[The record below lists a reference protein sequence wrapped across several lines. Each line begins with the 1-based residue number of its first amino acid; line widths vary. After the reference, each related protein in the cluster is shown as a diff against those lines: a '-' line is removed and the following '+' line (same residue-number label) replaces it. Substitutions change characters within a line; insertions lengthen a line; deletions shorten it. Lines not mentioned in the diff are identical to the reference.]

1 MYLLENNK
9 KQTDNNEKEIIDE
22 LNNDIIKEEN
32 KNEEI
37 NSEKVQKEENFNKI
51 ESQNEEN
58 KEELIVNE
66 KKSDLNIN
74 KTNININLGEITI
87 ENNKTKSA
95 NHEIIPECIN
105 NCINWTL
112 RAHINKKNNPK
123 EFKYNHN
130 FQGKNLFFPKLE
142 YSILNAMNNSSCF
155 EKCFP
160 KNYNFENKKK
170 VLEKL
175 KQESIYQIN
184 NVDKN
189 MNEKKEKHLSEN
201 ASLKNILDF
210 KSLYL

>member
-66 KKSDLNIN
+66 KKNEQNIN
-74 KTNININLGEITI
+74 KNNINLNLSEITI

-95 NHEIIPECIN
+95 NHETIPECIN

-112 RAHINKKNNPK
+112 KAHINKKNNPK

-142 YSILNAMNNSSCF
+142 YNHAVLITIPLSPNLSNNLFSPAHFVRPYILIGFVILFSVYGLYP
-155 EKCFP
+155 FP
-160 KNYNFENKKK
+160 SKT
-170 VLEKL
+170 
-175 KQESIYQIN
+175 
-184 NVDKN
+184 
-189 MNEKKEKHLSEN
+189 
-201 ASLKNILDF
+201 
-210 KSLYL
+210 